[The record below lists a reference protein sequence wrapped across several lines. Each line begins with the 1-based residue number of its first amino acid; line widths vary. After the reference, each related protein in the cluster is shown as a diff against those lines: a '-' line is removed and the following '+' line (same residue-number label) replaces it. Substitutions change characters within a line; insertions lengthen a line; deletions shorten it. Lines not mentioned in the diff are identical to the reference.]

1 MSSEFESIGVIN
13 NESTITNN
21 DYQLVESPNVEFY
34 GVKLLTGKWR
44 GVVYIYGKVSI
55 RESPELDIATLAF
68 TYDIQEAEQFEEAE
82 LIGDINFRNYIGGIL
97 QNIMEESLEEEGEVI
112 GTIGHNKS
120 NTNARI
126 KSSD

>member
-1 MSSEFESIGVIN
+1 MKTE
-13 NESTITNN
+13 ITSN

-34 GVKLLTGKWR
+34 GVKLLTGTWK

-55 RESPELDIATLAF
+55 KESPELDLATLAF
-68 TYDIQEAEQFEEAE
+68 TYDIQEPGQFEESE

-97 QNIMEESLEEEGEVI
+97 QNIMEESLEEGEVI

-120 NTNARI
+120 NTNTRI